1 MERGRRR
8 RVLLWWRSGDR
19 EDENVNKN
27 KRRRAYSEFFNL
39 LFLGSFLCILVE
51 WVSFEGCADRF
62 EEQE

>member
-1 MERGRRR
+1 MERGRGR

-27 KRRRAYSEFFNL
+27 KRWSAERLFFNL
-39 LFLGSFLCILVE
+39 LFLGSCLCILVE
-51 WVSFEGCADRF
+51 WVSFEGCADRI